1 MKQITYILT
10 ILLFSACGQSRRAS
24 DEKNTNLQIDT
35 LDEKSM
41 ELSFDTLRANNYLL
55 FFENADRFKETDIY
69 GDLDYRKKMTD
80 TIKGSWFAKAR
91 KIQDYLLDNRFQKY
105 FYLTDTTLVL
115 KLADGNTMSFD
126 RYVEERDWDK
136 DGILGYI
143 FAHYFDKIDY
153 YLLIIQYYEGNSW
166 MLVNRKNGF
175 KKDILGLPY
184 ISEDNKKIIAIN
196 SDLVAG
202 YDFNGIALY
211 SILTDSLQTEFRKE
225 TEWGP
230 LDVKWINEN
239 EFLLK
244 REHFPEGEGNIDYK
258 RVRIEKKTCL

>member
-1 MKQITYILT
+1 MKRIAYILT
-10 ILLFSACGQSRRAS
+10 ILLFSACGQSKRS
-24 DEKNTNLQIDT
+24 SEEKSIDT
-35 LDEKSM
+35 LYEKSM

-55 FFENADRFKETDIY
+55 FFENADKFKETDIY
-69 GDLDYRKKMTD
+69 GDLDYRKKLTD
-80 TIKGSWFAKAR
+80 TIEGNWSTKAR
-91 KIQDYLLDNRFQKY
+91 KIQDYLLANRFQEY
-105 FYLTDTTLVL
+105 FYLTDSTLVL
-115 KLADGNTMSFD
+115 KLANGNTMSFD
-126 RYVEERDWDK
+126 RDIEDWNN
-136 DGILGYI
+136 DGLSEYI

-153 YLLIIQYYEGNSW
+153 YLLIIQYYEGSSW

-202 YDFNGIALY
+202 YNFNGIALY
-211 SILTDSLQTEFRKE
+211 TILTDSLRMEFRKE

-244 REHFPEGEGNIDYK
+244 REHFPEGEGNIDFK